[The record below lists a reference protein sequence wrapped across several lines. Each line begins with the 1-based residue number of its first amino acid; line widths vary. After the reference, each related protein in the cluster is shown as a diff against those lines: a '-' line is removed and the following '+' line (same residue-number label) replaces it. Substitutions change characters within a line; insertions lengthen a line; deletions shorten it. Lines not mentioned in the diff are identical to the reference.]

1 MERRRGP
8 IPGNRLQVNGAVVLI
23 SGGMD
28 STVLLHHLVKDHGRT
43 PIRAIGFDYGQ
54 RHVRELECAKY
65 QAGLVG
71 VAEFRVIDLRFFG
84 GLVSAGTALVEGGG
98 EVPDMDSLLA
108 SQLAQP
114 PTYVPNRNMMLL
126 SIAAAYA
133 EAQGIV
139 DVYYG
144 AQAHD
149 EYGYWDCTPEFL
161 KCINRVLALNRR
173 EPVSIHAPLIGKRK
187 AELVTM
193 GGRLGVDLANTWSC
207 YRGGEMAC
215 GTCPTCAERLK
226 AFAEA
231 GVPDPQP
238 YARLE

>member
-1 MERRRGP
+1 M
-8 IPGNRLQVNGAVVLI
+8 NSAVVLI

-28 STVLLHHLVKDHGRT
+28 STVLLHHLVKDLGRR
-43 PIRAIGFDYGQ
+43 PIRAISFNYGQ
-54 RHVRELECAKY
+54 RHARELICAEY
-65 QAGLVG
+65 QAGLVN
-71 VAEFRVIDLRFFG
+71 AADYRVIDLRFFG

-98 EVPDMDSLLA
+98 EVPDMDSLHA

-133 EAQGIV
+133 EAQGIR

-149 EYGYWDCTPEFL
+149 EYGYWDCTADFL
-161 KCINRVLALNRR
+161 DRINRVLALNRR
-173 EPVSIHAPLIGKRK
+173 DPVSIHAPLIGKRK
-187 AELVTM
+187 AELVAM
-193 GGRLGVDLANTWSC
+193 GGRLAVDFANTWSC
-207 YRGGEMAC
+207 YRGGEVAC
-215 GTCPTCAERLK
+215 GTCPTCVERLK

-231 GVPDPQP
+231 GVPDPLP
-238 YARLE
+238 YASLE